1 MDKKQAPMT
10 ILVCGMGI
18 IGGSIAKALKA
29 FTPHRVLGM
38 NRSPQPLEKAL
49 ACGAIDAAVDE
60 VSLSQVD
67 LVFLCAY
74 PAACVKLARVLGHHL
89 KKGCIVC
96 DACGIK
102 TAICEEMVSLS
113 HEFGFIFVGGHP
125 MAGKERNGFDVSDA
139 HLFRGA
145 SYILVPCGAPQ
156 EAVDTVRQLAFSM
169 GFGSVTL
176 ATPTHH
182 DRMIAYTS
190 QLPHVLACAYVLSPS
205 CEQHVGF
212 SAGSYHDVS
221 RVARINEV
229 MWAEL
234 FLENREPLLAELD
247 LLLDNLKDFRDAIHR
262 EDGDTLRRIMKQSR
276 LTKEKLGE

>member
-1 MDKKQAPMT
+1 MEKKKAPMT

-74 PAACVKLARVLGHHL
+74 PAACVKLARVLGPHL

>member
-1 MDKKQAPMT
+1 MEKKQAPMT

-74 PAACVKLARVLGHHL
+74 PAACVKLARVLGPHL

-262 EDGDTLRRIMKQSR
+262 EDGDTLRRMMKQSR

>member
-1 MDKKQAPMT
+1 MEKKQAPMT

-74 PAACVKLARVLGHHL
+74 PVACVKLARVLGPHL

>member
-1 MDKKQAPMT
+1 MEKKQAPMT

-74 PAACVKLARVLGHHL
+74 PAACVKLARVLGPHL

-113 HEFGFIFVGGHP
+113 HESGFIFVGGHP

-156 EAVDTVRQLAFSM
+156 EAVDTVRELALSM

-176 ATPTHH
+176 ATPAHH

-221 RVARINEV
+221 RVARLHEV
-229 MWAEL
+229 MWTEL

-247 LLLDNLKDFRDAIHR
+247 LLLDHLKDFRDAIQR
-262 EDGDTLRRIMKQSR
+262 EDGDTLRRMMKQSR

>member
-1 MDKKQAPMT
+1 MN
-10 ILVCGMGI
+10 IGI
-18 IGGSIAKALKA
+18 IGLGLIGGSLAKSIKQHSSHTVWGYDIDSNVITKAL
-29 FTPHRVLGM
+29 M
-38 NRSPQPLEKAL
+38 
-49 ACGAIDAAVDE
+49 CGAMDDE
-60 VSLSQVD
+60 LND
-67 LVFLCAY
+67 ER
-74 PAACVKLARVLGHHL
+74 LAQ
-89 KKGCIVC
+89 
-96 DACGIK
+96 CGIVLVALYPERCVRYISENADK
-102 TAICEEMVSLS
+102 FAPNTLVVDCAGVKRSVYGPVSEVAKGRS
-113 HEFGFIFVGGHP
+113 WTYIGGHP

-176 ATPTHH
+176 ANPAHH

-229 MWAEL
+229 MWTEL

>member
-1 MDKKQAPMT
+1 MEKKQAPMT

-74 PAACVKLARVLGHHL
+74 PAACVKLARALGPNL

-176 ATPTHH
+176 ATPAHH

-262 EDGDTLRRIMKQSR
+262 EDGDTLRRMMKQSR

>member
-1 MDKKQAPMT
+1 MEKKQAPMT

-74 PAACVKLARVLGHHL
+74 PAACVKLARVLGPHL

-182 DRMIAYTS
+182 DRMIAYTF

>member
-1 MDKKQAPMT
+1 MEKKQAPMT

-74 PAACVKLARVLGHHL
+74 PAACVKLARVLGPHL

-229 MWAEL
+229 MWTEL

>member
-1 MDKKQAPMT
+1 MEKKQAPMT

-74 PAACVKLARVLGHHL
+74 PAACVKLARVLGPHL

-96 DACGIK
+96 DDCGIK

>member
-1 MDKKQAPMT
+1 MEKKQAPMT

-74 PAACVKLARVLGHHL
+74 PAACVKLARVLGPHL

-176 ATPTHH
+176 ATPAHH

-229 MWAEL
+229 MWTEL

-262 EDGDTLRRIMKQSR
+262 
-276 LTKEKLGE
+276 

>member
-1 MDKKQAPMT
+1 MEKKQAPMT

-74 PAACVKLARVLGHHL
+74 PAACVKLARVLGPHL

-229 MWAEL
+229 MWTEL

-262 EDGDTLRRIMKQSR
+262 EDGDTLRRMMKQSR

>member
-1 MDKKQAPMT
+1 MEKKKAPMT

-74 PAACVKLARVLGHHL
+74 PAACVKLARVLGPHL

-262 EDGDTLRRIMKQSR
+262 EDGDTLRRMMKQSR

>member
-1 MDKKQAPMT
+1 MEKKQAPMT

-74 PAACVKLARVLGHHL
+74 PAACVKLARVLGPHL

-145 SYILVPCGAPQ
+145 IYILVPCGAPQ
-156 EAVDTVRQLAFSM
+156 EAVNTVRQLAFSM

>member
-1 MDKKQAPMT
+1 MEKKQVPMT

-49 ACGAIDAAVDE
+49 ACGAIDAAVNE
-60 VSLSQVD
+60 ASLSQVD

-74 PAACVKLARVLGHHL
+74 PAACVQLARELGPHL

-102 TAICEEMVSLS
+102 SAICEEMVSLS

-156 EAVDTVRQLAFSM
+156 EAVDTVRELALSM

-176 ATPTHH
+176 APPAHH

-229 MWAEL
+229 MWTEL

-247 LLLDNLKDFRDAIHR
+247 LLLDNLKDFRDAIQR
-262 EDGDTLRRIMKQSR
+262 EDGDTLRRMMKQSR

>member
-1 MDKKQAPMT
+1 MEKKQAPMT

-18 IGGSIAKALKA
+18 IVGSIAKALKA

-74 PAACVKLARVLGHHL
+74 PAACVKLARVLGPHL

-176 ATPTHH
+176 ATPTNH

>member
-1 MDKKQAPMT
+1 MEKKQAPMT

-74 PAACVKLARVLGHHL
+74 PAACVKLARVLGPHL

>member
-1 MDKKQAPMT
+1 MEKKQAPMT

-74 PAACVKLARVLGHHL
+74 PAACVKLARALGPHL

-156 EAVDTVRQLAFSM
+156 EAVNTVRQLAFSM

>member
-1 MDKKQAPMT
+1 MEKKQAPMT

-74 PAACVKLARVLGHHL
+74 PAACVKLARVLGPHL

-276 LTKEKLGE
+276 LTKEKVGE

>member
-1 MDKKQAPMT
+1 MEKKKAPMT

-74 PAACVKLARVLGHHL
+74 SAACVKLARALGPHL

-156 EAVDTVRQLAFSM
+156 EAVNTVRQLAFSM

-229 MWAEL
+229 MWTEL

-262 EDGDTLRRIMKQSR
+262 EDGDTLRRMMKQSR